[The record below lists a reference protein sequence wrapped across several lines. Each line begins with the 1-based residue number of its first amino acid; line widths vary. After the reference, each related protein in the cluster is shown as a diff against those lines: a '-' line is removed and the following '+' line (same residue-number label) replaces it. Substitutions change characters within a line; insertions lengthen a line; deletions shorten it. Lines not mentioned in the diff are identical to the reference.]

1 MDIGLAVKDA
11 DDAKKKINAD
21 FDKCRLISKRSLAR
35 LKGRDIVTYGE
46 VQKIAENL
54 NDPVKFLGRIAKDMN
69 FPFKLDNA
77 SDVANTVL
85 KETRV
90 DIANSGVYFHCN
102 NNYLIAERLNQ
113 AGIEVKPSFGTMLD
127 FDALD
132 FYLNSDELIK
142 VLPKY
147 ALTGRNPEEDISEA
161 QSELQQAK
169 DVLGRYLDFQKMS
182 FSGMR
187 PLSMMNTEQDILSE
201 EGADPVTRYFLEN
214 SVPFTWQSLQKHLP
228 MANITK
234 SEKLFLERLKE
245 LAPQVK
251 DAETGRA
258 LLSSL
263 SPVDAVVIGSLFSR
277 AAIDEY
283 AHEKDQ
289 MRLLSTG
296 LSENVRYGSCRHASG
311 LALQF
316 IRRMIQPGNPRLKD
330 WFFGVYTTEI
340 DDYGHGEMVVA
351 HHYRSKDQDR
361 IGVYFAD
368 PTKLVGDAKELY
380 NGSKDFDLKRLD
392 STADNYHF
400 FRIERTGDDFIA
412 APFNMNHNGK
422 RSLID
427 IMKSK
432 IEGR

>member
-11 DDAKKKINAD
+11 EDAKKKINAD
-21 FDKCRLISKRSLAR
+21 FDNLRLISKRSLAR
-35 LKGRDIVTYGE
+35 LKGRDILTYGE

-69 FPFKLDNA
+69 FPFKLDYQ
-77 SDVANTVL
+77 SDISRKVLDEANVSFSCS
-85 KETRV
+85 K
-90 DIANSGVYFHCN
+90 VYFQCN
-102 NNYLIAERLNQ
+102 NNYAIAERLNQ
-113 AGIEVKPSFGTMLD
+113 AGIDAESSMDTLLNI
-127 FDALD
+127 DALD

-142 VLPKY
+142 ILPKY
-147 ALTGRNPEEDISEA
+147 AITYNNPEKNISEA
-161 QSELQQAK
+161 QSKLQQAK
-169 DVLGRYLDFQKMS
+169 DVLGRYLNFQKMS

-187 PLSMMNTEQDILSE
+187 PLSMMNAEQDILSE

-214 SVPFTWQSLQKHLP
+214 SVPFTWQSLQEHLP
-228 MANITK
+228 MANISK

-245 LAPQVK
+245 LAPQVT
-251 DAETGRA
+251 DAETGKA
-258 LLSSL
+258 LLSTL

-283 AHEKDQ
+283 ANEKDQ
-289 MRLLSTG
+289 MRLLSTE

-316 IRRMIQPGNPRLKD
+316 IRRMIQPNNPRLKD

-340 DDYGHGEMVVA
+340 EDYSHGEMVVA
-351 HHYRSKDQDR
+351 HHYRSKCQDR

-368 PTKLVGDAKELY
+368 PTKLVGNAKELY
-380 NGSKDFDLKRLD
+380 DNSKDFDLKRLD
-392 STADNYHF
+392 STTDNYHF

-412 APFNMNHNGK
+412 TPFNMEYQGK
-422 RSLID
+422 RSLLD
-427 IMKSK
+427 VMKSK